1 MVSFG
6 DGGVGDGRAGNNRSV
21 VPKHIALASDGN
33 SKISQDFLRMSM
45 IWSTAVLAATY
56 SDP

>member
-21 VPKHIALASDGN
+21 VPKHLALVSDGN
-33 SKISQDFLRMSM
+33 SMISQGCVNVNDLVNLIQFPPKM
-45 IWSTAVLAATY
+45 V
-56 SDP
+56 